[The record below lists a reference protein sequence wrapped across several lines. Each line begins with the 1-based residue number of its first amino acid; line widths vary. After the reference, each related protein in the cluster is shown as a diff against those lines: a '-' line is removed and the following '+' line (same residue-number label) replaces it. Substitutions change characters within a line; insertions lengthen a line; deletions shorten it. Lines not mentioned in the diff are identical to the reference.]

1 LKGVLV
7 LAEEI
12 DVVTLVAPTEAGVW
26 HVLLLLLLLLLVLLL
41 QLWLLVNWRR

>member
-1 LKGVLV
+1 LEGVLV
-7 LAEEI
+7 LAKEV

-26 HVLLLLLLLLLVLLL
+26 HVLLLLLLLLVLLL